1 MPPVVET
8 WSLNHW
14 TANEVPPSS
23 LSTSLVN
30 FFSPPSHL
38 MD

>member
-14 TANEVPPSS
+14 TASEVAASS
-23 LSTSLVN
+23 LYTSLVN
-30 FFSPPSHL
+30 FFSPLSPL